1 MFIMGR
7 CPIPICRDSRDW
19 TMMKPDCEADAMACV
34 ADAAAR
40 GRKLALA
47 GAGSKSAFGAPTD
60 SDLLCLAALS
70 GVVAYDPA
78 ELVLTVKPGTPLT
91 EIQALVA
98 TERQMLAFD
107 PFDHGPIYGSPAGAA
122 TIGGVVAAG
131 AAGSRRLSA
140 GSARDHLLGL
150 RAVSGRAELFI
161 AGGKVVKNVT
171 GFDLPKLAAGSWGR
185 LFAMTE
191 LTLKVLPRPE
201 TSETLVL
208 VGLEGERAISAM
220 AAAMGSQAEVAAAAH
235 RPAAGNAPA
244 LTALR
249 LEGFEPSVAARVKL
263 LSRMLAGHGAV
274 DRLPVEAADGF
285 WSDMRTL
292 APLGPDRALWRI
304 NIPPSAGA
312 KLVEGLA
319 AQGADWMLDWAGG
332 LAWVAFDGGPAL
344 VRAHAQRAG
353 GHATLLR
360 AAPQLRREVP
370 AFHPAS
376 PGLSA
381 LEQRVRRAF
390 DPMGVFETGRF

>member
-1 MFIMGR
+1 
-7 CPIPICRDSRDW
+7 
-19 TMMKPDCEADAMACV
+19 MMMTPNCEADVMACV
-34 ADAAAR
+34 ADAVAQD
-40 GRKLALA
+40 RKLAIA
-47 GAGSKSAFGAPTD
+47 GAGSKAAFGAPVE
-60 SDLLCLAALS
+60 SDGLSLAALS

-78 ELVLTVKPGTPLT
+78 ELVLTVRPGTLLKD
-91 EIQALVA
+91 IQALVA
-98 TERQMLAFD
+98 SERQMLAFD
-107 PFDHGPIYGSPAGAA
+107 PFDHGPIYGAPVGAA
-122 TIGGVVAAG
+122 TIGGVIAAG

-140 GSARDHLLGL
+140 GGARDHLLGL
-150 RAVSGRAELFI
+150 RAVSGRAELFV

-201 TSETLVL
+201 TSATLAIT
-208 VGLEGERAISAM
+208 GLEGERAISAM

-235 RPAAGNAPA
+235 RPGAGNAPS

-249 LEGFEPSVAARVKL
+249 LEGFEPSVAARVQL
-263 LSRMLAGHGAV
+263 LSHLLAGHGAV
-274 DRLPVEAADGF
+274 DCLSAEAADSF

-292 APLGPDRALWRI
+292 APLGADRALWRI

-312 KLVEGLA
+312 KLTAGLA

-332 LAWVAFDGGPAL
+332 LAWVAFDGDPAL
-344 VRAHAQRAG
+344 VRAHAEGAG

-360 AAPQLRREVP
+360 ASPQARRAVP
-370 AFHPAS
+370 AFHPPA
-376 PGLSA
+376 PGLGA

-390 DPMGVFETGRF
+390 DPLGIFETGRF